1 MVCPWEV
8 RAALPLPEVL
18 VQQWER
24 SGLEMKPEAREGTR
38 GIGAAL
44 RGRLG
49 IGNAVARTRGRRSE
63 HSWRERARR
72 WGRYIYL
79 RLVRQNDAPDKV
91 AKGVGLGVFIG
102 IFPTFGVGTILAIFI
117 ASWAKWNR
125 ASAVL
130 GTFIMNPLFNPFFV
144 SLSVVTG
151 NFFVPAGSRI
161 TVEMFR
167 NGKLWH
173 GFLHAIPTYLLGNF
187 LISTLFATLAYWL
200 TLGAVREYQRRRAA
214 RAALARST
222 QTSPDTSSGNRR

>member
-1 MVCPWEV
+1 M
-8 RAALPLPEVL
+8 A
-18 VQQWER
+18 
-24 SGLEMKPEAREGTR
+24 
-38 GIGAAL
+38 
-44 RGRLG
+44 GRKHKKAG
-49 IGNAVARTRGRRSE
+49 
-63 HSWRERARR
+63 HPWRERVRR

-79 RLVRQNDAPDKV
+79 RLVRQNDEPEKV

-102 IFPTFGVGTILAIFI
+102 IFPTFGVGTILAILI

-151 NFFVPAGSRI
+151 NLFVPAGSRI

-173 GFLHAIPTYLLGNF
+173 GFLHAIPTYIVGNF
-187 LISTLFATLAYWL
+187 LVSTAFAMLAYWL
-200 TLGAVREYQRRRAA
+200 TLGAIREYRRRRAT
-214 RAALARST
+214 RAPGPEPAPNS
-222 QTSPDTSSGNRR
+222 QGISSLDRK

>member
-1 MVCPWEV
+1 MARKRSRSSGHPW
-8 RAALPLPEVL
+8 R
-18 VQQWER
+18 
-24 SGLEMKPEAREGTR
+24 K
-38 GIGAAL
+38 
-44 RGRLG
+44 
-49 IGNAVARTRGRRSE
+49 
-63 HSWRERARR
+63 RARR

-79 RLVRQNDAPDKV
+79 RLVRQNDTPEKV

-151 NFFVPAGSRI
+151 NLFVPAGSRI

-173 GFLHAIPTYLLGNF
+173 GVLHAIPTYLLGNF
-187 LISTLFATLAYWL
+187 LVSTFFATLAYWL
-200 TLGAVREYQRRRAA
+200 TLGAVKGYQRRRAA
-214 RAALARST
+214 VSGAARV
-222 QTSPDTSSGNRR
+222 SPDVSSGDRH